1 MKYCQELSKFHQD
14 NHIQELSLSNV
25 GTDED
30 FLERIKEA
38 MLPEGSKDAA
48 YIARL
53 TSPIIMTHTGLN
65 AVGVITLT
73 EREEPEE
80 NR

>member
-1 MKYCQELSKFHQD
+1 
-14 NHIQELSLSNV
+14 
-25 GTDED
+25 T
-30 FLERIKEA
+30 

-73 EREEPEE
+73 EKEEPEE